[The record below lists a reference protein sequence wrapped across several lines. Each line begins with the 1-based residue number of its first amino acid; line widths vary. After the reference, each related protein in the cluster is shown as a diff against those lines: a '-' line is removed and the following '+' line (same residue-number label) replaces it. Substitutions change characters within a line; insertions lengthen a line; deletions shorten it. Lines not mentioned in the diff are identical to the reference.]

1 MSRSH
6 TKDDLYYLE
15 YTETCLA
22 AAEKFKDT
30 LICFTNYAE
39 IEEEK
44 TGRVILLRVKRF
56 ILFLFM
62 PFRKYLG
69 ADVGRKQS

>member
-1 MSRSH
+1 
-6 TKDDLYYLE
+6 
-15 YTETCLA
+15 LA